1 MSKELF
7 SQIIAPL
14 NKGVNQQADS
24 LMLPG
29 FAKSLEN
36 GVCDLVEGLKKRLGS
51 VPLKRIDTLTKNAGG
66 LTLVNPIKWDEA
78 WLFVYN
84 RSSAERFILIAADD
98 SRTVSRTGNI
108 TNGSAVIQSV
118 SSMTDIFVGVEITG
132 TGIPSGTVIT
142 DIDVAG
148 SRITLSKNATATTTG
163 VTLTV
168 ESNYTFVTGISNIEP
183 ISGVLPEVVPVEQ
196 TFSGIT
202 STNLGYLRGAG
213 RARDRFRAT
222 SFQDYVFVTNT
233 QKIVSYDA
241 TETLTRYNIS
251 NISGTYRPTKA
262 QVIVKAVDYDTE
274 YAITITLDNNDVI
287 RGHYISPSL
296 TSDSGAT
303 NIVNTEQIASSL
315 VSKTQTITGVT
326 TSGSNVVTGVNTN
339 DIETVAVQERAI
351 LAGVIP
357 TNSFIGAITVGTTMT
372 RTGTTTNNSN
382 VITSVSSMTDI
393 YIGATVTGTN
403 IPALARITAF
413 NTGAST
419 ITLDK
424 NATATGSGISLT
436 IEANS
441 SFTLV
446 NEAGAAANALASG
459 GTASAQTITIGDGL
473 TEGDIN
479 NELNYSVKNSQI
491 LIGLNSA
498 SRYFKSFVVHDAR
511 GDTLMSGFTN
521 QVTSITELPNTSWEG
536 YTVLVAPTGAADQSS
551 YYLQFNAENT
561 TTNGDYG
568 RGVWEETSGWG
579 TPGLL
584 DKTTMPHS
592 FIYYKNSSG
601 LTRFT
606 FQPFTGASYTDG
618 SISLNI
624 PGWTTRLAG
633 DADELPGPTFVDH
646 SINDIVFF
654 KNRLGFVSGENV
666 ILSQAA
672 DYFNF
677 WQQSAVQVVDSD
689 TIDLTAI
696 SNDVATL
703 NYALQQQDELVLFS
717 SENQFRLYSGD
728 NVTFSPDTASV
739 GRISSISMEANVKPQ
754 QIGPQV
760 LFPVKEGDF
769 TGFQTFI
776 TTDRTVGINLGQTA
790 VITETVPRYIPKNI
804 DSLAVS
810 RTDQFLITLSSDD
823 PNSLYVY
830 QFFWEASGGSLTNRQ
845 NAWHK
850 WIFPNKSIYWCDF
863 VEGTLMQLTKYVNG
877 ANNEYYLEGLNV
889 SRPPQNTNELFLLDR
904 QISSSITTDLG
915 SATFSYSAATNRT
928 TVTLPYKTVNPSQF
942 VVIKQDAAD
951 NNETKKRWIVS
962 NNIPAGVTSFVCDS
976 LGDFTD
982 SSWVFGEQ
990 FTFTFQPPVL
1000 MPLSRAATENT
1011 FVGNRTGRLQLRY
1024 VDFYYNE
1031 SRYFKVEVTPK
1042 FRDTTTYEFDRRD
1055 LLNSNIVIGEE
1066 EEFEQAKFRAHIFS
1080 KNDQVTV
1087 ELVNDSIDQ
1096 AKFIAMEW
1104 TGLYF
1109 DVARKY
1115 G

>member
-1 MSKELF
+1 MSRELF

-84 RSSAERFILIAADD
+84 RSSDERFILIVADD

-108 TNGSAVIQSV
+108 TSGSAVIQNV
-118 SSMTDIFVGVEITG
+118 NSMTDIFVGVEITG
-132 TGIPSGTVIT
+132 TGIPSETVIT

-163 VTLTV
+163 VTLTI

-183 ISGVLPEVVPVEQ
+183 ISGILPEVVPIEQ
-196 TFSGIT
+196 TFSNIT
-202 STNLGYLRGAG
+202 STNLGYLRGSG

-222 SFQDYVFVTNT
+222 SFQDYVFVTNI
-233 QKIVSYDA
+233 QKKVIYDA

-251 NISGTYRPTKA
+251 NISGNYQPTKA
-262 QVIVKAVDYDTE
+262 QVLVKAVDYDTE
-274 YAITITLDNNDVI
+274 YQIEIVLDNNVTI
-287 RGHYISPSL
+287 TGKFLTPSL
-296 TSDSGAT
+296 TTSSG
-303 NIVNTEQIASSL
+303 NVNVVSSNDIAARL
-315 VSKTQTITGVT
+315 VSFSETAVGTASNGSTTITSINAADLAKIYIGDTITGSHISAGTTVVSKNT
-326 TSGSNVVTGVNTN
+326 TSIVIS
-339 DIETVAVQERAI
+339 AV
-351 LAGVIP
+351 
-357 TNSFIGAITVGTTMT
+357 
-372 RTGTTTNNSN
+372 
-382 VITSVSSMTDI
+382 
-393 YIGATVTGTN
+393 
-403 IPALARITAF
+403 
-413 NTGAST
+413 
-419 ITLDK
+419 
-424 NATATGSGISLT
+424 ATGGGSATYTYGHGLDEKDSTNQLT
-436 IEANS
+436 
-441 SFTLV
+441 FTI
-446 NEAGAAANALASG
+446 
-459 GTASAQTITIGDGL
+459 Q
-473 TEGDIN
+473 
-479 NELNYSVKNSQI
+479 NSQI
-491 LIGLNSA
+491 LIGLTSS
-498 SRYFKSFVVHDAR
+498 SRYIKSISATDAR
-511 GDTLMSGFTN
+511 GNTLMSGFTN

-536 YTVLVAPTGAADQSS
+536 HTVIVAPTGASDQSS
-551 YYLQFNAENT
+551 YYLKFNAENT

-579 TPGLL
+579 TPGML

-592 FIYYKNSSG
+592 FIYYRNSNG

-606 FQPFTGASYTDG
+606 FQPFTGAAYTDG
-618 SISLNI
+618 SISLTL

-633 DADELPGPTFVDH
+633 DADELPGPTFVNH

-654 KNRLGFVSGENV
+654 KNRLGFISGENV

-696 SNDVATL
+696 SNDISTL

-754 QIGPQV
+754 QVGPQV
-760 LFPVKEGDF
+760 IFPVKEGDF

-790 VITETVPRYIPKNI
+790 VITETIPRYIPKNI

-810 RTDQFLITLSSDD
+810 RSDQFLVALSSDN

-850 WIFPNKSIYWCDF
+850 WTFPNKSIYWCDF
-863 VEGTLMQLTKYVNG
+863 VEGTLMTLTKYVNG
-877 ANNEYYLEGLNV
+877 SNNEYYIEGLNV

-915 SATFSYSAATNRT
+915 SASFSYSPATNRT

-942 VVIKQDAAD
+942 VVIKQDATD
-951 NNETKKRWIVS
+951 TNEAEKRWIVS
-962 NNIPAGVTSFVCDS
+962 NNVPVGVTSFVCDS
-976 LGDFTD
+976 LGDF
-982 SSWVFGEQ
+982 SNSEWIFGEQ

-1042 FRDTTTYEFDRRD
+1042 FRDKTTYEFDRRD

-1066 EEFEQAKFRAHIFS
+1066 EDFEQAKFRAHIFS